1 MTRLFN
7 TLLLVLISI
16 TVLAQTNTVNSD
28 TLRKDAIRVYMDAND
43 FIKREITFIN
53 YVRDVKD
60 AQVYIL
66 DAFEQSGSGGIKYT
80 YFLVGQNEFS
90 GMNDTVSVSTQPND
104 TQDQR
109 RQKQVSI
116 LKMALM
122 RYVAQ
127 TPLADYIDI
136 RFTRPIAEEVNID
149 KWNNWV
155 FRSRLTGRL
164 NEQKTTKSSDYSF
177 SFSASRVTNNWKLI
191 FDVSFDEGKDIF
203 KIGDIEI
210 ESGSSSK
217 SFESLIVRSIND
229 HWSYGGS
236 ADYNRSTF
244 RNYDAN
250 IEIMPAIE
258 YDVFPYSESTRR
270 QLRFMYSAGFVYNDY
285 TDTTVYLKLN
295 ESLWAQKLT
304 TTYSVIQKWG
314 SINVGLEWQNYFHD
328 WALNNLSLSGS
339 MEFRITRG
347 LSLTLGGGASLIHDQ
362 LNLVLDGAT
371 TEEILTRQKEL
382 ETNYSF
388 YTNFGITYTF
398 GSIYNNVV
406 NPRFSKTRFGRGGGG
421 GGGMMIF

>member
-7 TLLLVLISI
+7 TLLLVLFSFAVFAQTISI
-16 TVLAQTNTVNSD
+16 KTDS
-28 TLRKDAIRVYMDAND
+28 LRKDAIRVYMDAND

-66 DAFEQSGSGGIKYT
+66 DAFEESGSGGRKYT
-80 YFLVGQNEFS
+80 YFLVGQNEFA

-127 TPLADYIDI
+127 TPLAEYIDI
-136 RFTRPIAEEVNID
+136 RFTQPISEEVTID

-203 KIGDIEI
+203 KIGDTEI
-210 ESGSSSK
+210 ESSSSSK

-236 ADYNRSTF
+236 ADYNRSTY
-244 RNYDAN
+244 RNYNAN

-270 QLRFMYSAGFVYNDY
+270 QLRFMYSAGFIYNDY
-285 TDTTVYLKLN
+285 TDTLIIT
-295 ESLWAQKLT
+295 
-304 TTYSVIQKWG
+304 
-314 SINVGLEWQNYFHD
+314 FFR
-328 WALNNLSLSGS
+328 
-339 MEFRITRG
+339 EF
-347 LSLTLGGGASLIHDQ
+347 
-362 LNLVLDGAT
+362 
-371 TEEILTRQKEL
+371 
-382 ETNYSF
+382 
-388 YTNFGITYTF
+388 
-398 GSIYNNVV
+398 
-406 NPRFSKTRFGRGGGG
+406 
-421 GGGMMIF
+421 